1 MKFYAYIYT
10 ILLAILQATVLF
22 AQTPDWENQ
31 HVFARNKADAYATSF
46 PFESRAKALVNKR
59 NKSAYFLSLN
69 GTWKF
74 HWSKRPADRPKDFY
88 KTSFDTGKWDNF
100 TVPANWEVNGY
111 GVPHYLDVSYPFP
124 ANPPKIPHNY
134 NPVGSYKRTFN
145 LPQNW
150 QQREVFIHFGAVHS
164 AMYLWINGKKVGYS
178 QDSKLPA
185 EFNIT
190 KFVRPGQNQVAVEV
204 YRWSDG
210 SYLEDQDFWRLS
222 GIEREVFV
230 YSTPQTRIKDFFVLA
245 DLDKTYKNGVFN
257 LTADMIN
264 HRGKIVK
271 GLQVTTELLDANGKQ
286 VFSQKQRITI
296 SGKKKVVRFRQKV
309 DNPKKWTAETPN
321 LYTLLISLAD
331 AKNQVLETLTCQVGF
346 RKVEIKQGQ
355 LMVNGVPIVIKG
367 VNRHEHDPDNGH
379 VVDEASMVRDI
390 QLMKQYNINAVR
402 CSHYPNASRWYE
414 LCNQYGLYV
423 IDEANIESHG
433 LAIGD
438 STKTLANRPAWFEAH
453 LDRVRRMVERD
464 KNHPCIITWSLG
476 NEAGSGSNFRKMYQ
490 WVKQRDA
497 SRPVQY
503 EMSQRTPYTD
513 IEAPMYRSIA
523 RIEKYAKTNP
533 DKPLILCEYAHAMGN
548 SVGNLQDY
556 WTVIDKYK
564 ALQGGFIWD
573 WVDQGLWMK
582 DEKGNKFFAYGGDF
596 DHLPVKSDSNFCI
609 NGLVQAD
616 RQVNPHIW
624 EVKKVYQYIKLKRS
638 GNPGKPGALNKLNFE
653 FANQYD
659 FINLNRFA
667 ISWELRIDGHL
678 VKQGALPAINLA
690 AHQRKR
696 YTFPK
701 KLLPKNITGEAML
714 TFRFK
719 TNTNQP
725 LIKKG
730 HTVAWYQFTLSGDV
744 ASETVPVN
752 RLPSLKITQNDQA
765 KLYIT
770 GKGFSIK
777 FDKKTGTL
785 NSYIYRG
792 TELIKKGL
800 KANFWRPPNDNDL
813 GNGMPARCK
822 VWKDAC
828 LKLDNFVVKT
838 IAPRFIVI
846 TVKSKVSAGASA
858 YQTTYRIYGSG
869 DMVVQNRFTADK
881 TQKLAALPRFGMT
894 MQMPKGF
901 TQMQW
906 YGRGPHESYWD
917 RKTGAAI
924 GLYKG
929 SVWEQYHPYVRPQET
944 GNKTDTRWI
953 ALQNKQGFGLA
964 VFGEKVLSCSAYQFA
979 NSDLDHVSSLVY
991 NRHTTDVVP
1000 RNLVTLNIDY
1010 KQMGLGG
1017 DNSWGARTHK
1027 EYTLPAKDYSYSF
1040 RIRPFG
1046 KNDDLTKLS
1055 KQVFWEQEK

>member
-1 MKFYAYIYT
+1 MRYYIYT
-10 ILLAILQATVLF
+10 ILLTILQATVLF

-46 PFESRAKALVNKR
+46 PFESRAKALANDR
-59 NKSAYFLSLN
+59 SKSAYFLSLN

-74 HWSKRPADRPKDFY
+74 RWSKRPADRPKDFY
-88 KTSFDTGKWDNF
+88 KTNYDAGKWDNF
-100 TVPANWEVNGY
+100 AVPANWEVNGY
-111 GVPHYLDVSYPFP
+111 GVPYYLDVSYPFP

-134 NPVGSYKRTFN
+134 NPVGSYKRTFS

-150 QQREVFIHFGAVHS
+150 KQREIFIHFGAVHS

-178 QDSKLPA
+178 QGSKLPA
-185 EFNIT
+185 EFNISQ
-190 KFVRPGQNQVAVEV
+190 FVQPGQNQVAVEV

-222 GIEREVFV
+222 GIERDVFV
-230 YSTPQTRIKDFFVLA
+230 YSTPKVHIKDFFVLA
-245 DLDKTYKNGVFN
+245 DLDKAYKNGVFN
-257 LTADMIN
+257 LTVDVVNRTGNTAKN
-264 HRGKIVK
+264 
-271 GLQVTTELLDANGKQ
+271 LQVTAELLNANGKQ
-286 VFSQKQRITI
+286 VFTQKHGVNFNKQT
-296 SGKKKVVRFRQKV
+296 KKLRFRFRRKV
-309 DNPKKWTAETPN
+309 KKPKRWTAETPN
-321 LYTLLISLAD
+321 LYTLLISLSD
-331 AKNQVLETLTCQVGF
+331 TKNQVVETLTCQVGF
-346 RKVEIKQGQ
+346 HKVEIKQGQ

-367 VNRHEHDPDNGH
+367 VNRHEHDPNNGH
-379 VVDEASMVRDI
+379 VVDEASMIRDI

-402 CSHYPNASRWYE
+402 CSHYPNDSRWYE

-433 LAIGD
+433 LAISD

-490 WVKQRDA
+490 WVKQRDQ

-513 IEAPMYRSIA
+513 IEAPMYRSIE

-616 RQVNPHIW
+616 RQINPHVW
-624 EVKKVYQYIKLKRS
+624 EVKKVYQYIKVK
-638 GNPGKPGALNKLNFE
+638 ALDLHKLTFE
-653 FANQYD
+653 IANQYD
-659 FINLNRFA
+659 FINLNKFD
-667 ISWELRIDGHL
+667 IDWELRIDGHL
-678 VKQGALPAINLA
+678 IKQGALPAINLA

-696 YTFPK
+696 YVFPE
-701 KLLPKNITGEAML
+701 KLLPKDINGEAML

-719 TNTNQP
+719 TNSDQP
-725 LIKKG
+725 LVKKG
-730 HTVAWYQFTLSGDV
+730 HTVGWYQFTLPGKV
-744 ASETVPVN
+744 AKETVNVSQ
-752 RLPSLKITQNDQA
+752 LASLKISQNDKA
-765 KLYIT
+765 KLRIA
-770 GKGFSIK
+770 GKGFNIR
-777 FDKKTGTL
+777 FDKKIGIL
-785 NSYIYRG
+785 DSYIYRG

-800 KANFWRPPNDNDL
+800 QANFWRPPNDNDL

-822 VWKDAC
+822 IWKDAC
-828 LKLDNFVVKT
+828 LVPENFQVKT
-838 IAPRFIVI
+838 VTPQIIEVTI
-846 TVKSKVSAGASA
+846 NSKVSAGKSA

-869 DMVVQNRFTADK
+869 DIMVQNQFTVDK
-881 TQKLAALPRFGMT
+881 SQKLPELPRFGMNL
-894 MQMPKGF
+894 QMPKGF
-901 TQMQW
+901 TNMQW

-929 SVWEQYHPYVRPQET
+929 NVWAQYHPYVRPQET
-944 GNKTDTRWI
+944 GNKTDTRWV

-964 VFGEKVLSCSAYQFA
+964 VFGQSVLSCSAYQFA
-979 NSDLDHVSSLVY
+979 NSDLDHVSSLIY

-1027 EYTLPAKDYSYSF
+1027 EYTLPAQDYNYSF

-1055 KQVFWEQEK
+1055 KQVFEGQEK